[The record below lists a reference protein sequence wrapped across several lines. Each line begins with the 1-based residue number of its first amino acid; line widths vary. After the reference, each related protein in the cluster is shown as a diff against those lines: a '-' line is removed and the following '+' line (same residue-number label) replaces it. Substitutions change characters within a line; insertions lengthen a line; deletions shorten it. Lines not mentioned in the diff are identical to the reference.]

1 MDHFTPTDH
10 LRHAPDASGKMRD
23 SLFWQTIIAEEKL
36 GFQAYLYL
44 TAKGQCGFNVL
55 VWGEDRKPLLADIVQ
70 GEIAVDEQL
79 DNFHFNGLHLT
90 QTAMG
95 AANRIA
101 YQSEKV
107 TLELAFTPRHA
118 PFSYRANPGG
128 LPSWF
133 AINRYEQTG
142 WIKGH
147 ITIGERHIVLDR
159 MGHIDHSW
167 GNRNWGVPQHWKWFV
182 AYTPD
187 GGKMINGWIWIAR
200 GEWGF
205 GGYVVR
211 DGVPVA
217 IANIHHH
224 ADYDERMGQQRLEAR
239 ITDISGGVTDLVL
252 DRFGIIK
259 LPTGDPLG
267 TVIQEAACTA
277 LIDGEAGSGQFE
289 THWQGAY
296 IDHLAKTGSTR

>member
-1 MDHFTPTDH
+1 MDFFEPTDH

-23 SLFWQTIIAEEKL
+23 SLFWQTIIPEEQL

-44 TAKGQCGFNVL
+44 TASGKAGFNVL
-55 VWGEDRKPLLADIVQ
+55 VWGADAKPLVADMVT
-70 GEIAVDEQL
+70 GTVAADAQL
-79 DNFHFNGLHLT
+79 DDFHFEGLHLT

-101 YQSEKV
+101 YRSGKV
-107 TLELAFTPRHA
+107 TLELDFTPRHA
-118 PFSYRANPGG
+118 PFSYRANHGG
-128 LPSWF
+128 LPAWF
-133 AINRYEQTG
+133 AVNRYEQTG
-142 WIKGH
+142 WLTGH
-147 ITIGERHIVLDR
+147 ITIGDRRIAIDR

-182 AYTPD
+182 AYSPD
-187 GGKMINGWIWIAR
+187 GARMLNGWVWIAR

-217 IANIHHH
+217 IAEIAQH
-224 ADYDERMGQQRLEAR
+224 ADYDEKMGQTRLEAR
-239 ITDISGGVTDLVL
+239 ISDVAGGVTELTME
-252 DRFGIIK
+252 RFGIIR

-267 TVIQEAACTA
+267 TVIHEAACTVQ
-277 LIDGEAGSGQFE
+277 IDGIAGAGQFE
-289 THWQGAY
+289 THWQSAY
-296 IDHLAKTGSTR
+296 IDHLAATGSTR